1 MKKVALSFFGYE
13 KNMGISII
21 AASARSAISIVRI
34 LFIFFSVPACGRG
47 LGEARLKQSNK

>member
-34 LFIFFSVPACGRG
+34 LFIFFPVPACGRG